1 MGAEREMTLAEW
13 VGSLGQPQH
22 RAHREYVELLAT
34 LDAERKRAEE
44 AERGLEIAREE
55 LGRMRDWRDKER
67 TRAADAEQ
75 REKAG
80 WARVDELTT
89 TLDAA
94 RKRAEAA
101 EAALDEAEVRAILV
115 EQALHH
121 AIQLGRRGDVYRD
134 RAEVERDEALALLR
148 EAKEMLGD
156 NHSKTEEEY
165 DEWSTLDDRIDALL
179 AKHEGESRG

>member
-44 AERGLEIAREE
+44 AERGMEIAREE

-80 WARVDELTT
+80 WARVEELTT

-101 EAALDEAEVRAILV
+101 EA
-115 EQALHH
+115 
-121 AIQLGRRGDVYRD
+121 
-134 RAEVERDEALALLR
+134 ERDEAVR
-148 EAKEMLGD
+148 EASDQKAKQAALVKELGEV
-156 NHSKTEEEY
+156 EE
-165 DEWSTLDDRIDALL
+165 LLKGALADL